1 MNDNALIVDIEA
13 VGIDRAADYLEPVE
27 APSNYKNEDAK
38 AKYIAE
44 ATAKAIDRCGL
55 DPDLC
60 KFNGD
65 VSCSLPEKEALIR
78 GPILEP
84 ESVVPA

>member
-27 APSNYKNEDAK
+27 APSNYKNEVDANR

-44 ATAKAIDRCGL
+44 ATSR
-55 DPDLC
+55 
-60 KFNGD
+60 NGGTHRP
-65 VSCSLPEKEALIR
+65 LRP
-78 GPILEP
+78 
-84 ESVVPA
+84 